1 MGHGM
6 TAGIHLR
13 ADAERFAGAGG
24 DDIGIRL
31 VTDGVD
37 PVTVIEASSA
47 DRDWLP
53 RHSHPWDELTYVID
67 GTIEFQVG
75 DRHALGGPGTLV
87 SLPRGVP
94 HTLRVPE
101 GVACYL
107 MITLGAPSL
116 EFLKEVGRVYAEGP
130 SLDRLLAVAQR
141 HGVEP
146 AFDVE

>member
-13 ADAERFAGAGG
+13 AVAEHFAGAGG
-24 DDIGIRL
+24 DDISVRL
-31 VTDGVD
+31 VTEGSD
-37 PVTVIEASSA
+37 PVTVVEATSA
-47 DRDWLP
+47 DRDWVT
-53 RHSHPWDELTYVID
+53 RHSHPWDELTYVVE
-67 GTIEFQVG
+67 GTMEFRVG
-75 DRHALGGPGTLV
+75 DQHTVGGPGTLV
-87 SLPRGVP
+87 SLPRSVP

-101 GVACYL
+101 GQARYL

-130 SLDRLLAVAQR
+130 TLARLVEVARR

-146 AFDVE
+146 ALEAE